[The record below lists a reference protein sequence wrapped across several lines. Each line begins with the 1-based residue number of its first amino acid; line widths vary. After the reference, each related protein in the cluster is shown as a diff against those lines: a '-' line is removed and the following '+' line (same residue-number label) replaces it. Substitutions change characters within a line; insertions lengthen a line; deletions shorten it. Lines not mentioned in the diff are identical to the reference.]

1 METPKE
7 KKEDIIG
14 SGLFGIVKRE
24 TDNQNKSNS
33 IRVAQKVINIKKIDN
48 KINHLQ
54 EVIIKIKKRILMMNN
69 LVKKNVQNCNI
80 TKYNDV
86 ISVNDD
92 KLSFKMELCNC
103 NILEYINE
111 NCPKEGSGLDIGQI
125 YDILVQLNKAFH
137 NLEFENINHG
147 NLKLENILVN
157 FDKNKYTFKL
167 TGFEIIPE
175 LINLTKVDSPDK
187 ICMYLPPEILKENDK
202 NTFALDQKSDL
213 WSLGIII
220 YYLYFKEFP

>member
-1 METPKE
+1 
-7 KKEDIIG
+7 
-14 SGLFGIVKRE
+14 
-24 TDNQNKSNS
+24 
-33 IRVAQKVINIKKIDN
+33 
-48 KINHLQ
+48 
-54 EVIIKIKKRILMMNN
+54 
-69 LVKKNVQNCNI
+69 
-80 TKYNDV
+80 
-86 ISVNDD
+86 
-92 KLSFKMELCNC
+92 MELCNC

-175 LINLTKVDSPDK
+175 LINLTKIRYVY
-187 ICMYLPPEILKENDK
+187 IYLLK
-202 NTFALDQKSDL
+202 
-213 WSLGIII
+213 
-220 YYLYFKEFP
+220 Y

>member
-24 TDNQNKSNS
+24 TDNQNKSNI
-33 IRVAQKVINIKKIDN
+33 IRVAQKVINIKEIDN
-48 KINHLQ
+48 KINHPQ
-54 EVIIKIKKRILMMNN
+54 EVIVKIKKRILMMNN

-80 TKYNDV
+80 TKYNDD

-125 YDILVQLNKAFH
+125 NDILVQ
-137 NLEFENINHG
+137 
-147 NLKLENILVN
+147 
-157 FDKNKYTFKL
+157 
-167 TGFEIIPE
+167 
-175 LINLTKVDSPDK
+175 
-187 ICMYLPPEILKENDK
+187 
-202 NTFALDQKSDL
+202 
-213 WSLGIII
+213 
-220 YYLYFKEFP
+220 